1 MGSDLETLWLPHRVT
16 RPQPQPRPRPS
27 LVGKCKVST
36 WEEKL
41 GSKWIPAGNGP
52 IPDDFGGSR
61 SWAGFILG
69 KLAVTPDPK
78 YCFWTFLSHA
88 DQIQHTSQQE
98 HLQAGRWRKY
108 SFSTFTELFFP
119 HVNGIS
125 SGNCTVWYLSS
136 LRSPWQVKHHFFTHS
151 SSAVVT
157 ANQWRDTGDKTT
169 IQDYC
174 RFKEAPIKMTYLDQ
188 GRNVIRD
195 VIKPTETRVFAR
207 ELGVPSA
214 EHAHVVSAAFPCF
227 HTWVV
232 NANLYRMWKW
242 ETPIKDSTK
251 I

>member
-1 MGSDLETLWLPHRVT
+1 MGRDLETLWLPHRVT
-16 RPQPQPRPRPS
+16 RPQPQPRARPS
-27 LVGKCKVST
+27 LMGKCKVST
-36 WEEKL
+36 WEEKV
-41 GSKWIPAGNGP
+41 GSKWTPSGKGP

-61 SWAGFILG
+61 SRAGFILG
-69 KLAVTPDPK
+69 KLAVTADPK

-88 DQIQHTSQQE
+88 DQIHHTLQQK
-98 HLQAGRWRKY
+98 HLH

-119 HVNGIS
+119 HINGIS

-136 LRSPWQVKHHFFTHS
+136 LLSPWQVKHQFFTHS
-151 SSAVVT
+151 SSVVAT
-157 ANQWRDTGDKTT
+157 ANQWWDTGDKTT
-169 IQDYC
+169 IPDYC
-174 RFKEAPIKMTYLDQ
+174 RFKEALIKMTYLDQ

-195 VIKPTETRVFAR
+195 VIKPIETRVLAR

-232 NANLYRMWKW
+232 NANLHRKWKW